1 LKAFLVLISVLLP
14 GCVVS
19 TSSSPTP
26 IPSIV
31 VTTRPG
37 AATQPPAPT
46 KAWVL
51 TPLGLN
57 VRQDADL
64 QSPRLSTLPQSVEM
78 DVTETRK
85 VSGQTWL
92 HVRAQSGRVE
102 GWVLDSPELVIHRA
116 VAQHID
122 IGWSV
127 LFPDK
132 WAFKEG
138 NPATFTSPP
147 SDPDGGLLLVQTGED
162 PARLLT
168 TPLTT
173 GKELRAEAPIEVYG
187 KTTFITI
194 YQLEGGGFE
203 FATTVKSDSKKAF
216 LFDFKQS
223 ARAEADTTLFKQL
236 LGSVTLT

>member
-1 LKAFLVLISVLLP
+1 LKSLIVLASMLLP
-14 GCVVS
+14 GCVISSS
-19 TSSSPTP
+19 TSPTP

-31 VTTRPG
+31 VTSRPG
-37 AATQPPAPT
+37 AATPTPELT

-64 QSPRLSTLPQSVEM
+64 QSTRLSTLPQSLEM
-78 DVTETRK
+78 EVTESRK
-85 VSGQTWL
+85 VGGQTWL

-122 IGWSV
+122 AGWSV

-147 SDPDGGLLLVQTGED
+147 SDPDGGLLLIQTGDD
-162 PARLLT
+162 PARLLG
-168 TPLTT
+168 TPLAS
-173 GKELRAEAPIEVYG
+173 GKEVRAEAPIEVYG

-194 YQLEGGGFE
+194 YQLEAGGFE

-216 LFDFKQS
+216 LFDFRQS

-236 LGSVTLT
+236 LSSVTLT

>member
-1 LKAFLVLISVLLP
+1 LKIPVLLACLLLP
-14 GCVVS
+14 ACVVS
-19 TSSSPTP
+19 TSATPTP

-31 VTTRPG
+31 VTVRPG
-37 AATQPPAPT
+37 ATPTPPPA

-64 QSPRLSTLPQSVEM
+64 QSARLSTLPQSVEM
-78 DVTETRK
+78 DITETRK
-85 VSGQTWL
+85 VAGQTWL
-92 HVRAQSGRVE
+92 HVRAQSGRVD

-122 IGWSV
+122 LGWSI

-132 WAFKEG
+132 WVFKEG

-147 SDPDGGLLLVQTGED
+147 SDTDGGLLLVHTSDD
-162 PARLLT
+162 PARLLN

-173 GKELRAEAPIEVYG
+173 GKELRAEAPVEVYG

-194 YQLEGGGFE
+194 YQLEAGGFE
-203 FATTVKSDSKKAF
+203 FASTVRGDSKKAF

-236 LGSVTLT
+236 LGSVTLN